1 MSKPKVERIGEMDK
15 VTFKKIQGNLTM
27 VAVVAGGISLAFAID
42 SYNLIMAND
51 FSEFGYT
58 VMPWLIGSG
67 FAITALAVLA
77 KLVAYSRR

>member
-1 MSKPKVERIGEMDK
+1 LSKPKVERIGEMDK

-27 VAVVAGGISLAFAID
+27 VAIIAGGISLGFAVD

-67 FAITALAVLA
+67 FSITAVAVLA

>member
-1 MSKPKVERIGEMDK
+1 MDK

-27 VAVVAGGISLAFAID
+27 VAIIAGGISLGFAVD

-51 FSEFGYT
+51 FSQFGYA
-58 VMPWLIGSG
+58 VMPWLIGFG
-67 FAITALAVLA
+67 FAVTALAVLA